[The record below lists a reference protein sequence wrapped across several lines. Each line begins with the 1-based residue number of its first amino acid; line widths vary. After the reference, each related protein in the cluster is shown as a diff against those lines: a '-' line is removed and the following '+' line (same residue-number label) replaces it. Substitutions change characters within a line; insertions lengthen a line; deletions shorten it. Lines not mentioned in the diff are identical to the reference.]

1 MIGSRYYSSLHEMLP
16 ILQDKQVTL
25 VGILNC
31 FLLLGDGLLWRK
43 NSKEW
48 NENKTS
54 EIINI
59 IIPRRSPG
67 IANIKNKI
75 ICLDI

>member
-1 MIGSRYYSSLHEMLP
+1 MDFYGEKTQKNEMK
-16 ILQDKQVTL
+16 I
-25 VGILNC
+25 
-31 FLLLGDGLLWRK
+31 
-43 NSKEW
+43 
-48 NENKTS
+48 KTS